1 MSNNIELKIDKGVG
15 MVYCSISLNLKWR
28 NIKMLEELRQ
38 CEVCPFRCKVNRL
51 EGKIGR
57 CGCKDKIKIALASLH
72 YYEEPCISGNNGSGT
87 VFFSNC
93 NLNCLFCQN
102 YKISQEGKGR
112 EVSIEELADIFLNQQ
127 KNGANNIN
135 LVTPTMYAYQ
145 IIEALKIAK
154 PKGLTIPVIYNT
166 NGYENVETI
175 KALKGYIDVYLP
187 DLKYYSN
194 EIAVKYSKAP
204 NYFEIATKAILEMIN
219 QVGTPEFD
227 ENGLIKRGV
236 IIRHLVLPGHIQ
248 NSKHILKWLKENVNS
263 RAYVSVMAQ
272 YFPTYKAKEDKYLNR
287 KLTNKEYSEIEKY
300 LYLLDIEN
308 GYMQD
313 LGKHEE
319 EYVPDF

>member
-1 MSNNIELKIDKGVG
+1 LNEKIDKWVG

-57 CGCKDKIKIALASLH
+57 CGCNDKIKIALASLH
-72 YYEEPCISGNNGSGT
+72 YYEEPCISGKNGSGT

-112 EVSIEELADIFLNQQ
+112 EVSIEELADIFLDQQ

-219 QVGTPEFD
+219 QVGAPEFD

-287 KLTNKEYSEIEKY
+287 KLTNKEYSEIEQY